1 MYIWSKIGFNF
12 HLLHQILSE
21 VHISRWPNFNLF
33 INWNRCSISLVDQM
47 VIVTTEKSTLFYEKW
62 TLPAAAFWLGWARMC
77 RKNMLTGSLLVP
89 SLLKPRA
96 LWDEELIGC
105 SSGME
110 NILKK
115 KKKKETFC
123 PPWFDFIATGI
134 PLQKKCKAML
144 VWEILKYSLF
154 CFPLGMGKIWG

>member
-12 HLLHQILSE
+12 YLLHQILSE
-21 VHISRWPNFNLF
+21 VLISRWPNFNLF

-96 LWDEELIGC
+96 LWDKELIGC

-110 NILKK
+110 NIYIKK
-115 KKKKETFC
+115 KNPFVLL
-123 PPWFDFIATGI
+123 DLVLL
-134 PLQKKCKAML
+134 LQEFHFKRNVKQCL
-144 VWEILKYSLF
+144 YERFSSIHSFV
-154 CFPLGMGKIWG
+154 FP